1 MLHAYMIVHKFP
13 GVAMIFS
20 MALQQFL
27 NTEAHNSEQ
36 IDQTEFD
43 EGCSKSRRFTVSQ
56 GFMQGPDCP
65 HACGSVNRAKTS

>member
-43 EGCSKSRRFTVSQ
+43 GGCSKSRRLTVS
-56 GFMQGPDCP
+56 
-65 HACGSVNRAKTS
+65 